1 MTAKHKEGKRRTVV
15 RSFIDTRKREKKIVV
30 GDAHGFGIE
39 RKKPTIVPIDD
50 RNNGLL
56 LNRAWIF
63 KTVGINATKQVFF
76 EVHVVER
83 LVRHEGV
90 FFFVSVFFKS

>member
-1 MTAKHKEGKRRTVV
+1 MIQEKE
-15 RSFIDTRKREKKIVV
+15 RKKVV
-30 GDAHGFGIE
+30 GDAHGFGFE

-63 KTVGINATKQVFF
+63 KSVGINATKQVFF

-83 LVRHEGV
+83 LVRHDEGV
-90 FFFVSVFFKS
+90 FF